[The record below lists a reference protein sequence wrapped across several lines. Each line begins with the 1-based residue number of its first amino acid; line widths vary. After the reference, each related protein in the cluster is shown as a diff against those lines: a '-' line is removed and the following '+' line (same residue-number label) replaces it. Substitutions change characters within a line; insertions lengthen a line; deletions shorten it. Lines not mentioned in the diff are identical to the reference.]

1 MEING
6 LAKTKNKTT
15 ERKEDTELKS
25 QVLEKISIPY
35 IEINKK
41 DEGLVL

>member
-6 LAKTKNKTT
+6 LGKTKNKTT

-25 QVLEKISIPY
+25 RGFRKD
-35 IEINKK
+35 INI
-41 DEGLVL
+41 LH